1 MKQLD
6 VKGMFLI
13 LVLITLIGGK
23 VKDLVQ
29 DEKKV
34 KFVLDSY
41 EIEKLEVLNIQLLK

>member
-6 VKGMFLI
+6 VKGMFLV
-13 LVLITLIGGK
+13 LVIITLMGGK

-29 DEKKV
+29 DENKV

-41 EIEKLEVLNIQLLK
+41 EIESWKFLTYSF